1 MSAPLPEYAL
11 NRRRFLTVLLAGS
24 AALAFGDLAVPR
36 QARAAASGPFTLPPL
51 PYPENALSPAISANT
66 VGFHY
71 GKHHQGYVNNLNQL
85 IAGTPLADQSLEAV
99 IKTTTGKPDQVA
111 IFNNAAQVWNH
122 TFYWN
127 SMRPNGG
134 GKPSGALA
142 ELIEKS
148 FGDYDKFKAEFA
160 KTATSQFGSGW
171 AWLVKDGDKLI
182 ITKTGNAD
190 TPIAHGQQPL
200 LTVDVWEHAYYLDY
214 QNRRADYVAAVLD
227 KLTNWEF
234 AEKNLA
240 A

>member
-85 IAGTPLADQSLEAV
+85 VAGTPLADQSLEAV

-171 AWLVKDGDKLI
+171 AWLAKDGDKLI

>member
-51 PYPENALSPAISANT
+51 PYPENALSPAISPNT

-85 IAGTPLADQSLEAV
+85 VAGTPLADQSLEAV